1 MRIVQE
7 KKEGDVNLTV
17 VRNGN
22 RQTIR
27 VTPEKMDGSFNFKYE
42 RPDTPMAVP
51 QEFKFTMPA
60 MPTTPMP
67 MTEFKFPGRV
77 L

>member
-1 MRIVQE
+1 MS
-7 KKEGDVNLTV
+7 LTV

-42 RPDTPMAVP
+42 LPDTPMAAP

-60 MPTTPMP
+60 IPAIP